1 MKKDSLF
8 WVGYSDLLTSLFF
21 VMLVLFSITFFH
33 FKLKNQQLEASVE
46 QLEQIREV
54 ELALG
59 SLDERYYS
67 FDQINKRYR
76 LNIDV
81 NFPQNKSGFNLL
93 PNNIKTEL
101 RDAGWEIYNMV
112 FNLITV
118 NPDIE
123 YLMIVEGHAQKS
135 RLEDGS
141 LNSESIPEQGYKV
154 SYQRAL
160 GLVNFW
166 KEECKIPFGT
176 IGDNCELLIVG
187 SGHFGQ
193 SRDNINERNNR
204 RFTIQITSKVGKFL
218 NNKQK

>member
-21 VMLVLFSITFFH
+21 VMLVLFSITFLN
-33 FKLKNQQLEASVE
+33 FKQKNRQLEASVE
-46 QLEQIREV
+46 QLKQIKEV

-59 SLDERYYS
+59 SLDDKYYS
-67 FDQINKRYR
+67 FDPINKRYR

-81 NFPQNKSGFNLL
+81 NFPRNKFGFNLL
-93 PNNIKTEL
+93 SNDVKKEL
-101 RDAGWEIYNMV
+101 KDAGWEIYNKV
-112 FNLITV
+112 NSLIID
-118 NPDIE
+118 NPEIE

-135 RLEDGS
+135 KLKDGRY
-141 LNSESIPEQGYKV
+141 NSETIPEQGYKV

-166 KEECKIPFGT
+166 KEDCKIPFSD
-176 IGDNCELLIVG
+176 IGNNCELLIVG

-193 SRDNINERNNR
+193 SRDNVNEKNNR
-204 RFTIQITSKVGKFL
+204 RFTIQVTSKVGKFL
-218 NNKQK
+218 NKE